1 MKLYWYGVEPG
12 MQDPSAMKDLPRRRL
27 FLFLSGFALANA
39 GDIFT
44 QVAIF
49 WTALSLTGRALSLA
63 TLGGAWTI
71 TMAVMGLI
79 SGPIVDRFNRRSILA
94 WLHVMLALL
103 SLCLFIVVLTDHLQM
118 WHLWAY
124 LVGNAVCGVPS
135 TMAFNSMLPDLVRKE
150 RLVRING
157 LLSSWGMTDN
167 MIESA
172 LSGIV
177 LALWGPAPI
186 FLFNA
191 VMFLFGCFSALAVPL
206 ASGRVRDETRHEAWQ
221 PIADLR
227 LTLRYILRSRL
238 LRRYILL
245 GQFGSLIF
253 APLFFMAPVVAVA
266 IGMGSEGYGFL
277 QSLTLAGV
285 LAGSLLASTIGTKW
299 PKVKMWVGGQ
309 LLYAAGFLS
318 LGIHVHPAIA
328 FPAMFLFGFGCT
340 GGRVYQNTLVQQIL
354 PSAHRGRVFG
364 IDGFVGGALQPLA
377 LALAMM
383 FVDSAG
389 VGPVLIG
396 LAALTALLVVSQF
409 ILLPIREKDWVL
421 AEPEHTA
428 EPSAE

>member
-1 MKLYWYGVEPG
+1 MPKPPETRE
-12 MQDPSAMKDLPRRRL
+12 LPRRRL
-27 FLFLSGFALANA
+27 FVFLSGYALANA

-63 TLGGAWTI
+63 TLGGAWTVA
-71 TMAVMGLI
+71 MAVMGLI
-79 SGPIVDRFNRRSILA
+79 SGPIVDRFNRRRILA
-94 WLHVMLALL
+94 WMH
-103 SLCLFIVVLTDHLQM
+103 VVLAVLSAGLFVLAVTGHLRM

-124 LVGNAVCGVPS
+124 LVGNAICGVPS
-135 TMAFNSMLPDLVRKE
+135 SMAFSSMLPDLVHKS
-150 RLVRING
+150 RLVRVNG

-191 VMFLFGCFSALAVPL
+191 IMFLFGFASAYAAP
-206 ASGRVRDETRHEAWQ
+206 AESGMARDKSKRETWQ
-221 PIADLR
+221 PVADMR
-227 LTLRYILRSRL
+227 LALRYIVRERL

-285 LAGSLLASTIGTKW
+285 LSGSLLASTIGTKW
-299 PKVKMWVGGQ
+299 PKVGLWIGGQ
-309 LLYAAGFLS
+309 LLYGFGFLS
-318 LGIHVHPAIA
+318 LGIFVHPVIA
-328 FPAMFLFGFGCT
+328 FPAFFLFGFGCT
-340 GGRVYQNTLVQQIL
+340 GSRVYRETLVQQML
-354 PSAHRGRVFG
+354 PSSHRGRVFG
-364 IDGFVGGALQPLA
+364 IDAFVGGALQPLA

-383 FVDSAG
+383 FIDSAG

-396 LAALTALLVVSQF
+396 LALLTILLAASQF
-409 ILLPIREKDWVL
+409 LLLPIREKDWTL
-421 AEPEHTA
+421 TQPTDD
-428 EPSAE
+428 